1 MKWRRALLPAS
12 RDEISLTVA
21 SQNLVRP
28 EFLRISKRPRL
39 PEGHGATVAGA
50 ASEAINYRN
59 IDSQFHELMI
69 QYEHDFA
76 R

>member
-1 MKWRRALLPAS
+1 
-12 RDEISLTVA
+12 
-21 SQNLVRP
+21 
-28 EFLRISKRPRL
+28 
-39 PEGHGATVAGA
+39 VAGA